1 MTEDLFLDWAIK
13 LLEQI
18 ETSEEKK
25 LWCRRYSVYSVVLG
39 RKHSLAIYMIL

>member
-13 LLEQI
+13 LLEQS

-25 LWCRRYSVYSVVLG
+25 LWCRRYSV
-39 RKHSLAIYMIL
+39 

>member
-1 MTEDLFLDWAIK
+1 MTENLFLDWATK

-25 LWCRRYSVYSVVLG
+25 PPLFRVFP
-39 RKHSLAIYMIL
+39 